1 MIQARM
7 KMMMKIYKVFDVTG
21 HGAIAIEHGQR
32 LYRLIHPHLLNG
44 ESLQLDFT
52 GIETLTDV
60 FIGQSLGQLFRD
72 IPAEKIRELIDF
84 KGLDNDKYGMIQRTM
99 NRAYRWYFN
108 EQN

>member
-1 MIQARM
+1 M
-7 KMMMKIYKVFDVTG
+7 
-21 HGAIAIEHGQR
+21 
-32 LYRLIHPHLLNG
+32 
-44 ESLQLDFT
+44 
-52 GIETLTDV
+52 TDV

-72 IPAEKIRELIDF
+72 IPAQKIRELIDF

>member
-1 MIQARM
+1 
-7 KMMMKIYKVFDVTG
+7 MMMKIYKVFDVTG
-21 HGAIAIEHGQR
+21 HGAIA
-32 LYRLIHPHLLNG
+32 PA
-44 ESLQLDFT
+44 QLDFT
-52 GIETLTDV
+52 GVETLTDV

-72 IPAEKIRELIDF
+72 IPAQKIRELIDF

>member
-1 MIQARM
+1 M
-7 KMMMKIYKVFDVTG
+7 KSYKVYETTG

-52 GIETLTDV
+52 GVEVLTDV
-60 FIGQSLGQLFRD
+60 FVGQSLGQLLRD
-72 IPAEKIRELIDF
+72 IPAEKIKELIDF
-84 KGLDNDKYGMIQRTM
+84 KGLDDDKYGMIQRTM

-108 EQN
+108 EQNQA

>member
-1 MIQARM
+1 M
-7 KMMMKIYKVFDVTG
+7 KMMMKIFKVFDVTG
-21 HGAIAIEHGQR
+21 CGAIAPAIAIEHGQR
-32 LYRLIHPHLLNG
+32 LYRLIHPHLTNG
-44 ESLQLDFT
+44 DSLQLDFT
-52 GIETLTDV
+52 GVETLTDV

-72 IPAEKIRELIDF
+72 IPAQKIRELIDF